1 MNNQVSLLYILYIC
15 RIKQAILLTFNYNIM
30 TELLFL
36 GNLGTGEIVIIA
48 IIVLLLFGGKKIPEL
63 MKGIGKGVK
72 NFKDG
77 VKGLE
82 DDIKLD
88 DTDTSDKK

>member
-1 MNNQVSLLYILYIC
+1 MN
-15 RIKQAILLTFNYNIM
+15 
-30 TELLFL
+30 ELLFI
-36 GNLGTGEIVIIA
+36 GNLGTGEIIIIA

-63 MKGIGKGVK
+63 MKGIGKGEK

-82 DDIKLD
+82 DDIKID
-88 DTDTSDKK
+88 DTDTDKK

>member
-1 MNNQVSLLYILYIC
+1 MNN
-15 RIKQAILLTFNYNIM
+15 
-30 TELLFL
+30 LLFI
-36 GNLGTGEIVIIA
+36 GNLGTGEIIIIA

-63 MKGIGKGVK
+63 MQGIGKGVK

-82 DDIKLD
+82 DDIKLTDND
-88 DTDTSDKK
+88 DSKK

>member
-1 MNNQVSLLYILYIC
+1 MN
-15 RIKQAILLTFNYNIM
+15 
-30 TELLFL
+30 ELLFI
-36 GNLGTGEIVIIA
+36 GNLGTGEIIIIA

-63 MKGIGKGVK
+63 MRGIGKGVK

-88 DTDTSDKK
+88 DTDTDKK

>member
-1 MNNQVSLLYILYIC
+1 MDH
-15 RIKQAILLTFNYNIM
+15 
-30 TELLFL
+30 LLFL
-36 GNLGTGEIVIIA
+36 GNLGTGEIVILA
-48 IIVLLLFGGKKIPEL
+48 LAVLLLFGGKKIPEL
-63 MKGIGKGVK
+63 MKGIGKGIK